1 MWKLFCFVRIPSGDH
16 EKSETSTNSQ
26 NDPLLCPHP
35 TLKDLVKF
43 VVCDFGWTVFFLGGG
58 VTPCYTFARFDS
70 FVDPWKFFWGAHVVM
85 LNRKSSRAEEAEK
98 KVLEEAP
105 GSKAPE

>member
-1 MWKLFCFVRIPSGDH
+1 M
-16 EKSETSTNSQ
+16 
-26 NDPLLCPHP
+26 
-35 TLKDLVKF
+35 
-43 VVCDFGWTVFFLGGG
+43 
-58 VTPCYTFARFDS
+58 
-70 FVDPWKFFWGAHVVM
+70 VM